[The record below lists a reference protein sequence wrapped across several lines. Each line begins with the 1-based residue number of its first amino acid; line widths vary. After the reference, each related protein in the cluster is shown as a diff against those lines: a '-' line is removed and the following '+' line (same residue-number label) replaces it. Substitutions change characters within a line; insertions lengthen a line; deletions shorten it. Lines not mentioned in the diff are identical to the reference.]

1 MAAPDVSIRIG
12 ADLAEIKGALADLK
26 NDFADVGKK
35 SRAALANN
43 GASEAGAQLK
53 ALSAQAK
60 NFAGLIGV
68 TVGLQELIR
77 LADTYSQMNARLRLA
92 TKASGDFAA
101 VQASLIKTARDTR
114 APLADTVNL
123 YSQIAPSL
131 DAVGIGSQRT
141 VGVITTVNQAIALSG
156 ASAQAAE
163 AALTQFNQGLASGT
177 LRGEELNSILEQTP
191 ALAQAIADGLGV
203 GRGEL
208 RKLGEEGQLT
218 AEKVALALEKVAKRV
233 ASDFG
238 SVPVTVSQATTLAS
252 NSILLVVGRFD
263 EATGASGALSRAILN
278 VASGVENLAVVGE
291 TLAPVFD
298 VIFVTVDTV
307 ARAFRML
314 GTSIAAT
321 TLAVQQALTG
331 DIQGALATMQ
341 EAGDRVL
348 AIYNEVDQIQARRQ
362 GAGKNL
368 AVSRLEIEEKI
379 ADQLVKLDQ
388 LRRVESGKSDAAILK
403 SAKELETERTKI
415 AEAGQKE
422 RIKAEEDTAR
432 RLIEGFRESAAEA
445 RKATEEAGD
454 IRTKGKDKRTSLE
467 DKAAER
473 RNRGLSDSE
482 RSDLAERAASN
493 LTAQATLAAGSAT
506 SAARD
511 GDLTRATKLAAD
523 AAKLAARAESAADKI
538 ADDDTAARALE
549 ELGRVQQKIAEAEA
563 KAKEGEAAQFEKVA
577 ASQLELIAQSEARLV
592 ALKAEAEKP
601 ITLSADIT
609 AAEAKIA
616 ELRTQL
622 DGITD
627 KTVTVTVN
635 TVQAGQ
641 PEAAAVPVQALATG
655 GKISGP
661 GTETSDSI
669 LIAGS
674 RNEWMINARASR
686 HYGDAFMHRLNT
698 MQIPRFA
705 EGGRIDGA
713 AYAAQEPAADR
724 TEPAIF
730 KIPGLGDVP
739 VQINRAVAE
748 SLSRA
753 LRIEATK
760 AGRR

>member
-1 MAAPDVSIRIG
+1 
-12 ADLAEIKGALADLK
+12 
-26 NDFADVGKK
+26 
-35 SRAALANN
+35 
-43 GASEAGAQLK
+43 
-53 ALSAQAK
+53 
-60 NFAGLIGV
+60 V
-68 TVGLQELIR
+68 T
-77 LADTYSQMNARLRLA
+77 ACS
-92 TKASGDFAA
+92 
-101 VQASLIKTARDTR
+101 
-114 APLADTVNL
+114 
-123 YSQIAPSL
+123 
-131 DAVGIGSQRT
+131 
-141 VGVITTVNQAIALSG
+141 
-156 ASAQAAE
+156 
-163 AALTQFNQGLASGT
+163 
-177 LRGEELNSILEQTP
+177 
-191 ALAQAIADGLGV
+191 
-203 GRGEL
+203 
-208 RKLGEEGQLT
+208 
-218 AEKVALALEKVAKRV
+218 
-233 ASDFG
+233 
-238 SVPVTVSQATTLAS
+238 
-252 NSILLVVGRFD
+252 
-263 EATGASGALSRAILN
+263 
-278 VASGVENLAVVGE
+278 
-291 TLAPVFD
+291 
-298 VIFVTVDTV
+298 
-307 ARAFRML
+307 
-314 GTSIAAT
+314 
-321 TLAVQQALTG
+321 
-331 DIQGALATMQ
+331 
-341 EAGDRVL
+341 
-348 AIYNEVDQIQARRQ
+348 AIYSEVDQIEARRQ
-362 GAGKNL
+362 GKGK
-368 AVSRLEIEEKI
+368 AVATSRLEIEEKL

-388 LRRVESGKSDAAILK
+388 LRRVQSGETDAAILK
-403 SAKELETERTKI
+403 GAKELETERTKI
-415 AEAGQKE
+415 AEAGQKD
-422 RIKAEEDTAR
+422 RIKAEEETGR

-686 HYGDAFMHRLNT
+686 HYGDAFMDRLNR

-713 AYAAQEPAADR
+713 YVAQESGADR
-724 TEPAIF
+724 SEPAVF
-730 KIPGLGDVP
+730 KIPGVGDVP